1 MWRSGEPSE
10 CCCHARGMD
19 LNEFPE
25 TLGARAPNG
34 NDPRIDGLV
43 PSLVLEPEDGAATAE
58 ALTLCHQESMGVIP
72 IGGGTR
78 LELGNVPSRLDA
90 YLMTS
95 GLKGIEIDEHIPGD
109 FTMAVRAGTTLGET
123 QRYLKEF
130 RQYVPLDVP
139 HPDEAT
145 IGGIFAL
152 GEPGQRRRPGA
163 RPRDLLLG
171 FEGVLADGTPFKA
184 GGRVVKNVA
193 GYELMKLFVG
203 SAGTL
208 AVMTRAFL
216 RLRALPEEVTTVVI
230 QARRPRAVAAA
241 WRELRNLPLAPE
253 MAVALS
259 PTYAESHG
267 LHEWNLL
274 LRFEGLHE
282 ETRGALHDVRQ
293 RFDAEVLPDDRNLW
307 DAIRDFP
314 KSDAALVLRGQA
326 APARTIPLAE
336 SWQDGGALIAYP
348 DTGIVY
354 SQTTDPEAL
363 SDRRARAEENGAAV
377 VIEKAPLEMKRELDV
392 YGETPG
398 GYEIMRR
405 IKEKLDPKN
414 ILSPGRF
421 VGKI

>member
-1 MWRSGEPSE
+1 
-10 CCCHARGMD
+10 MD
-19 LNEFPE
+19 LNKLPE

-34 NDPRIDGLV
+34 SDPRIDGLV
-43 PSLVLEPEDGAATAE
+43 PSLVLEPEDAAATAE
-58 ALTLCHQESMGVIP
+58 ALALCHQESMAAIP

-78 LELGNVPSRLDA
+78 LELGNVPTRLDA
-90 YLMTS
+90 YLKTS
-95 GLKGIEIDEHIPGD
+95 ALTGIEDHIPGD
-109 FTMAVRAGTTLGET
+109 LTAVARAGTTLGET
-123 QRYLKEF
+123 QKQLREAQQYL
-130 RQYVPLDVP
+130 PLDVP
-139 HPDEAT
+139 HPDDAT

-152 GEPGQRRRPGA
+152 GEPGLRRRPGA

-171 FEGVLADGTPFKA
+171 FEGVLANGTPFKA

-193 GYELMKLFVG
+193 GYELTKLFVG

-216 RLRALPEEVTTVVI
+216 RLRALPEEVTTVTI
-230 QARRPRAVAAA
+230 RARRPRGIAAA
-241 WRELRNLPLAPE
+241 WRELRSLPLPPE
-253 MAVALS
+253 IAVALN

-282 ETRGALHDVRQ
+282 EMRGVQKDVRE
-293 RFDAEVLPDDRNLW
+293 RFHAEVLPDDKNPW
-307 DAIRDFP
+307 NAIRDFP

-348 DTGIVY
+348 DSGIVY
-354 SQTTDPEAL
+354 SHTADPEAL
-363 SDRRARAEENGAAV
+363 SDRRERAEENGAAV
-377 VIEKAPLEMKRELDV
+377 VIEKAPLEMKQELDV

-398 GYEIMRR
+398 GYELMRR
-405 IKEKLDPKN
+405 IKEKLDPKG

-421 VGKI
+421 VGRI